1 MNNDMNSEHPI
12 RAFFANAVREK
23 IGEEMGLTSVE
34 GVESYLTE
42 MLVRFMHNDGIYA
55 IKDAMG
61 RRVTRLT
68 DMVAEGDIRLKA
80 DSFEREREVH
90 RHIGD
95 FLLFWSGLFPESLS
109 KMAAFGTADGFVD
122 PVGQGRMSY
131 YVAST
136 FDYAPHAGEAKV
148 FRALSDRFDEYRY
161 GMGLIRARFESFA

>member
-1 MNNDMNSEHPI
+1 MKGDMSAGHPI
-12 RAFFANAVREK
+12 REFFATAVQEN
-23 IGEEMGLTSVE
+23 IGKKLGLTDVE

-42 MLVRFMHNDGIYA
+42 MLVRFMHQDGIYA
-55 IKDAMG
+55 IKDSSG

-95 FLLFWSGLFPESLS
+95 FLLFWSGLFPESLPHVAMPCS
-109 KMAAFGTADGFVD
+109 ADGLLD

-136 FDYAPHAGEAKV
+136 FDYAPHTREAKV
-148 FRALSDRFDEYRY
+148 FRVLSDRFDDYRH
-161 GMGLIRARFESFA
+161 GLSLIRARFESFA